1 MVKYNLYLKL
11 KNEELEEVV
20 FLIMETVSQFYDDRL
35 FEMYNLNN
43 MFATE
48 KVSFKG
54 YKESIEKAN
63 SKKEVDV
70 EKVRSK
76 TQNALNKFVNSIK
89 KRGEE

>member
-11 KNEELEEVV
+11 KDEELEEVV

-35 FEMYNLNN
+35 FEIYNLNN
-43 MFATE
+43 MFALE

-54 YKESIEKAN
+54 YKDIIEKAN
-63 SKKEVDV
+63 NKKEVDV

>member
-1 MVKYNLYLKL
+1 
-11 KNEELEEVV
+11 
-20 FLIMETVSQFYDDRL
+20 
-35 FEMYNLNN
+35 MYNLNN

-76 TQNALNKFVNSIK
+76 TQNALNKFLNSIK
-89 KRGEE
+89 KRVEE

>member
-1 MVKYNLYLKL
+1 MKL
-11 KNEELEEVV
+11 KDEELEEVV
-20 FLIMETVSQFYDDRL
+20 FLIIETVSQFYDDRL
-35 FEMYNLNN
+35 FEIYNLNN
-43 MFATE
+43 MFASE

-54 YKESIEKAN
+54 YKVEKAN
-63 SKKEVDV
+63 NKKEVDV

>member
-11 KNEELEEVV
+11 KDEELEEVV

-35 FEMYNLNN
+35 FEIYNLNN
-43 MFATE
+43 MFTSE

-54 YKESIEKAN
+54 YKEIIEKAN
-63 SKKEVDV
+63 NKKEVDV